1 MVAIQLYGISCSY
14 LFNKRDAQSMFKQQF
29 LQNDSILSLTVQVDG
44 EVFRVDPTLHALYTT
59 TVYSRQLKFSSV
71 QFFFFEFS
79 LIQNFS
85 QGFRQSPGIRITE
98 NRLQI
103 KNMLWS
109 VSCLKGSYSIV
120 LELWRQN
127 NGVQIGVGVYA
138 GLLQQLYIDNQHF
151 FKKIQINKIKNQK
164 IKILKKIKGCNRNKR
179 VLIIGPVLQF
189 LISIIWSAKTL
200 FFCFLTNFNNF
211 GPIQLGIKNLTQ
223 NFRAIQI
230 CYFSIYFKVAKIR
243 KTSFYQKSRK
253 FSQLQRLTL
262 SLEQQ
267 KKYTQKFDFVDTNC
281 RYFFSKQQIWSFQSK
296 NLSEITISKKFL
308 LIQNRKYIQVFLLQI
323 ILLYYNTY
331 KQCYIYCT
339 IILLIVV

>member
-138 GLLQQLYIDNQHF
+138 GLLQQLYIDNQ
-151 FKKIQINKIKNQK
+151 QE
-164 IKILKKIKGCNRNKR
+164 L
-179 VLIIGPVLQF
+179 LQF
-189 LISIIWSAKTL
+189 LRFLWEFGFNLSRKSRNFLIGKFKMFYTVL
-200 FFCFLTNFNNF
+200 FFVS
-211 GPIQLGIKNLTQ
+211 GQ
-223 NFRAIQI
+223 
-230 CYFSIYFKVAKIR
+230 
-243 KTSFYQKSRK
+243 FYQI
-253 FSQLQRLTL
+253 L
-262 SLEQQ
+262 
-267 KKYTQKFDFVDTNC
+267 
-281 RYFFSKQQIWSFQSK
+281 
-296 NLSEITISKKFL
+296 FL
-308 LIQNRKYIQVFLLQI
+308 L
-323 ILLYYNTY
+323 TG
-331 KQCYIYCT
+331 QCKM
-339 IILLIVV
+339 